1 MMNQPTHREQRA
13 ELAALIEQVVAE
25 HARTDA
31 TLWKFRFWLLGATLG
46 SGTLVAVIAKLL
58 D

>member
-1 MMNQPTHREQRA
+1 MNRPTHREQRA
-13 ELAALIEQVVAE
+13 ELAALVEQVVAE